1 MTFRSLKY
9 ALMLALAAQSGA
21 AFSQGMSETEKFELQ
36 QEVEARRIKQ
46 NAALAKW
53 KTEKQG
59 IFTVYSPPVGDT
71 KIIVFQGDTDIK
83 SPRNVEAM
91 NRMAAVAESAC
102 PGFNAQKVEPD
113 AVGAGARMTHD
124 VEKNYCSFQS
134 SRSMRIVERD
144 GQRGFTF
151 ASSPY
156 VFVLLLK
163 PASDARVAD
172 RDLNMIVLSG
182 GLMRKLT
189 PAYDSDG
196 TLLRKEN
203 NSQEGLAAETDQTV
217 QSASASF
224 SPTSLKAAMDAI
236 PRANR
241 PIGMAMREGEWDSYN
256 MQVEYTNMVLFPGGV
271 AITAACRNWNPQQSP
286 KNITGCGTS
295 SYTLSN
301 GKVRFPGKSE
311 AADLTDFTGFTAG
324 KSVSIDVGNVSG
336 GGAST
341 YGASISQVSGGEL
354 LMTPSGD
361 ISSGDWVSNSISGS
375 NYSGYAGNSTKGV
388 TGKYYLD
395 GFLIAVQDR
404 NGQISIG
411 FIGQKHESSDVYTYL
426 NGEQFWK

>member
-1 MTFRSLKY
+1 MKFRSFKY
-9 ALMLALAAQSGA
+9 AIMLAFAAQSGM
-21 AFSQGMSETEKFELQ
+21 AFSQGMTQ
-36 QEVEARRIKQ
+36 QEKDEVNRRQTKQ
-46 NAALAKW
+46 TAELGKW
-53 KTEKQG
+53 KTEQQG
-59 IFTVYSPPVGDT
+59 IFTIHIPPTGT
-71 KIIVFQGDTDIK
+71 SKIISYK
-83 SPRNVEAM
+83 SNLQTNGKEWNEVLARLL
-91 NRMAAVAESAC
+91 AVGESAC
-102 PGFNAQKVEPD
+102 PGFGNSKVNKSNGSVLMYLDTEKTYCSLD
-113 AVGAGARMTHD
+113 MRMSTK
-124 VEKNYCSFQS
+124 VIEKNGEYL
-134 SRSMRIVERD
+134 V
-144 GQRGFTF
+144 TYTNPT
-151 ASSPY
+151 A
-156 VFVLLLK
+156 FVLLLNSN
-163 PASDARVAD
+163 SDPEPSDRELSVVRVAGRLAGQMTD
-172 RDLNMIVLSG
+172 FIR
-182 GLMRKLT
+182 
-189 PAYDSDG
+189 PDG
-196 TLLRKEN
+196 TIQPETTESGIDDSGVNAGSSTKVGST
-203 NSQEGLAAETDQTV
+203 SQSIA
-217 QSASASF
+217 

-271 AITAACRNWNPQQSP
+271 AIPATCRNWNPQQSP

-301 GKVRFPGKSE
+301 GQVRFPGKSD
-311 AADLTDFTGFTAG
+311 ASDLTDFTGFTAG

-361 ISSGDWVSNSISGS
+361 ISSGDWVSNSLSGS
-375 NYSGYAGNSTKGV
+375 SFTGYAGGSTKGV